1 MAERGVFDLTGRVV
15 AVIGAGSGI
24 GEAIARTCAAQ
35 GARVVCLDVRHDEAA
50 RVAESLSGGAAP
62 ASAGAVDILDGEGVR
77 STLEGIAADHG
88 SLDGVVCTPA
98 VNVRKPILDYTP
110 AEFRKVVDLNLG
122 GSFHV
127 LQAAG
132 RIMRDAGRGSVVLY
146 SSIRAMNVEPG
157 QSVYGAT
164 KAGVI
169 QLVKTAA
176 AELGRHGVRV
186 NALAPGVVETPLT
199 APIKA
204 MPDWYNAYAARSALG
219 RWARPEEM
227 AGPTAFLL
235 SDAASFMT
243 GATLTVDGGWT
254 AIDGRFDP
262 PGMAL

>member
-1 MAERGVFDLTGRVV
+1 MAERSVFDLTGRVV

-35 GARVVCLDVRHDEAA
+35 GAHVVCLDVRQEEAA
-50 RVAESLSGGAAP
+50 RVARSLADGGAA
-62 ASAGAVDILDGEGVR
+62 ASSGSVDILDGEGVR
-77 STLEGIAADHG
+77 STLEGIAAEHG

-110 AEFRKVVDLNLG
+110 EEFRKVVDLNLG

-132 RIMRDAGRGSVVLY
+132 RIMRDARKGSIVLY

-204 MPDWYNAYAARSALG
+204 QPDWYNAYAARSALG
-219 RWARPEEM
+219 RWARAEEM

>member
-1 MAERGVFDLTGRVV
+1 
-15 AVIGAGSGI
+15 
-24 GEAIARTCAAQ
+24 
-35 GARVVCLDVRHDEAA
+35 
-50 RVAESLSGGAAP
+50 
-62 ASAGAVDILDGEGVR
+62 VDILDGEGVR
-77 STLEGIAADHG
+77 STLEGIAAEHG

-132 RIMRDAGRGSVVLY
+132 RIMREARGGSIVLY

-204 MPDWYNAYAARSALG
+204 QPDWYNAYAARSALG